1 MNFSLHSRTD
11 RTFYRP
17 LYETPTLIGPVM
29 FGIKKNGYAVQTTSK
44 LIKEPKDSTSS
55 EDKFFRPENVELIK
69 KHSKEVAKFVAITAV
84 GAYAAI
90 KTIDTVSKVILKKT
104 KSADNE
110 EL

>member
-1 MNFSLHSRTD
+1 MSARN
-11 RTFYRP
+11 FYRP

-29 FGIKKNGYAVQTTSK
+29 FGKKLKSDFAVQTTSK
-44 LIKEPKDSTSS
+44 LIKTPKDSTPS
-55 EDKFFRPENVELIK
+55 EDKFLRPENVELIK

-90 KTIDTVSKVILKKT
+90 KTIDTVSKIILKKT